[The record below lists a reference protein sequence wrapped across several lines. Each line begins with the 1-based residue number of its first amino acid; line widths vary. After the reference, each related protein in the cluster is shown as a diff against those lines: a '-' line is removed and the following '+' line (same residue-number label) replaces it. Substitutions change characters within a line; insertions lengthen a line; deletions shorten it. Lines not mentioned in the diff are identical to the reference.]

1 MPFSVTQVNK
11 VQFTLIEP
19 VNADDDFLKLIIENG
34 EVMYVRIDGLR
45 SFFSEAK
52 VLYEPSFQFD
62 PEFLPVSLKAQIDT
76 YVDEWVSRELKYQCA
91 IENVQEEIAALRRQ
105 KKSIRRW
112 YMNQLYRSLQFVR
125 GSSKLDRAIN
135 IGTEVIVAH
144 DVINPDGGN
153 VIPWHWYPRANTR
166 WVSSAP
172 IAAIL
177 PISRDA
183 IRLELDSQ

>member
-11 VQFTLIEP
+11 VQFGLIEP
-19 VNADDDFLKLIIENG
+19 VSADDFLKLILENG
-34 EVMYVRIDGLR
+34 EVMYVRLDEPR
-45 SFFSEAK
+45 SFLSK
-52 VLYEPSFQFD
+52 VLYDPSFEFD
-62 PEFLPVSLKAQIDT
+62 PEFLPASLKAQIDT
-76 YVDEWVSRELKYQCA
+76 YVDTWVSRELKYQCA